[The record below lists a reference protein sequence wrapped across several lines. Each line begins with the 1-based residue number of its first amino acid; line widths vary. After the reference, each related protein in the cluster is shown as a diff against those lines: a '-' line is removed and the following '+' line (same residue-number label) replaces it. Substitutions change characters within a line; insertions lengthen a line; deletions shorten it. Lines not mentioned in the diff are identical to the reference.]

1 MSEKDV
7 ARSEQQERLELD
19 REPEPGGLD
28 SRAWE
33 RADPDSR
40 SASRQPIQL
49 EPVEGDGPPVDTEAD
64 EVAADAGSAPAG
76 GPEQAAMHVDEP

>member
-19 REPEPGGLD
+19 REPEPGGIE

-33 RADPDSR
+33 RADPDSG
-40 SASRQPIQL
+40 S
-49 EPVEGDGPPVDTEAD
+49 GP
-64 EVAADAGSAPAG
+64 AA
-76 GPEQAAMHVDEP
+76 GPEQAAMYVDES